1 MPPLLSP
8 YLHNNLTTALGIRE
22 SKAERRRLLV
32 ADLSIRSITAPKAS
46 LAIITPRAPPIIGAR
61 KAASCM
67 MIHWQTWHRGTPALV
82 NEAISSC
89 VPCKSAVLH
98 QTGSGEMAAAAKLLH
113 LVTPPPGPCSCSG
126 RARQT
131 AVWCFIRGLHDIII
145 SSESRV
151 AWLLGVKLRQVT
163 TGGGAEAGVQL
174 RGARRTR
181 RTAAAG
187 ERDTG
192 RHLAGV
198 LYSVRCVQCTV
209 HAGQL
214 IYWGRGSVAGKQRP
228 QSVNQRQ
235 YSPRKHKQ

>member
-1 MPPLLSP
+1 M
-8 YLHNNLTTALGIRE
+8 
-22 SKAERRRLLV
+22 
-32 ADLSIRSITAPKAS
+32 
-46 LAIITPRAPPIIGAR
+46 
-61 KAASCM
+61 
-67 MIHWQTWHRGTPALV
+67 
-82 NEAISSC
+82 
-89 VPCKSAVLH
+89 LH
-98 QTGSGEMAAAAKLLH
+98 QTGSGEMAAAATILH

-151 AWLLGVKLRQVT
+151 AWLLSVKLRQVT

-209 HAGQL
+209 L
-214 IYWGRGSVAGKQRP
+214 YMRGSSYTGAGAQLRANSGHNQSISGNTHLVNINSNKCTLVTRSWAVAGDLKMI
-228 QSVNQRQ
+228 
-235 YSPRKHKQ
+235 